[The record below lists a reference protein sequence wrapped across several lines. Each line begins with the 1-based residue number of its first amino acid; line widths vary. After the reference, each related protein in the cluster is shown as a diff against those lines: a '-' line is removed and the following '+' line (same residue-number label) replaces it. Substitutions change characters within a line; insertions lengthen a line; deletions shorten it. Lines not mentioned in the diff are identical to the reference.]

1 MRNFKKAI
9 ASVSVAALGV
19 AALAGCTSTP
29 KASSMFDVMKAA
41 SELDKCSYEVSCT
54 VEMGSEVID
63 FTLFGE
69 YDGNA
74 TSMSFKA
81 MADGVK
87 YEVED
92 ALIATD
98 SSIYL
103 NVGAVSTLA
112 GAAEFDLSAYGITG
126 DWVSLDLGEEL
137 KTETDAD
144 VFLDALDKAYKD
156 VIEEED
162 GKYEI
167 RISSE
172 EDLQEFVDATINLLN
187 DNAESWSK
195 EIAELSNQY
204 DYEAVIRDVISD
216 LFVDVNKHLDAGM
229 TQDDIDEIIDSAME
243 DVDFSEMEVD
253 AADVEEMFSEMA
265 TELEDA
271 KDELTWE
278 GSELD
283 KISITTYQED
293 KDYVLE
299 AEMVGMMDGEKM
311 SVKFNTT
318 ITKDDKA
325 SVNVPD
331 KDVQTVSEV
340 VCGMLDAFGITAEN
354 LDEYMDELEDMGGSS
369 LDEDDMFEDM
379 ITVQ

>member
-167 RISSE
+167 RISSD

-195 EIAELSNQY
+195 EISELSNQY
-204 DYEAVIRDVISD
+204 DYEAVIRNVISD

-243 DVDFSEMEVD
+243 EVDFSEMEVD

-299 AEMVGMMDGEKM
+299 ADMVGMMDGEKM

>member
-41 SELDKCSYEVSCT
+41 SELDKCSYEVSGT

-126 DWVSLDLGEEL
+126 DWVSLDFGEEL

-167 RISSE
+167 RISSD

-195 EIAELSNQY
+195 EIAESSNQY
-204 DYEAVIRDVISD
+204 DYEAVIRNVISD

-340 VCGMLDAFGITAEN
+340 VCGMLDAFGITADN

>member
-63 FTLFGE
+63 FTLLGE

-167 RISSE
+167 RISSD

-195 EIAELSNQY
+195 EIAESSNQY
-204 DYEAVIRDVISD
+204 DYEAVIRNVISD

-283 KISITTYQED
+283 KISITTYQEG

-311 SVKFNTT
+311 SVNFNTT

>member
-167 RISSE
+167 RISSD

-195 EIAELSNQY
+195 EISELSNQY
-204 DYEAVIRDVISD
+204 DYEAVIRNVISD

-299 AEMVGMMDGEKM
+299 ADMVGMMDGEKM

>member
-167 RISSE
+167 RISSD

-204 DYEAVIRDVISD
+204 DYEAVIRNVISD

-243 DVDFSEMEVD
+243 EVDFSEMEVD

>member
-167 RISSE
+167 RISSD

>member
-167 RISSE
+167 RISSD

-195 EIAELSNQY
+195 EIAESSNQY
-204 DYEAVIRDVISD
+204 DYEAVIRNVISD

>member
-1 MRNFKKAI
+1 M
-9 ASVSVAALGV
+9 

-167 RISSE
+167 RISSD

-204 DYEAVIRDVISD
+204 DYEAVIRNVISD

-243 DVDFSEMEVD
+243 EVDFSEMEVD

-299 AEMVGMMDGEKM
+299 ADMVGMMDGEKM

>member
-167 RISSE
+167 RISSD

-204 DYEAVIRDVISD
+204 DYEAVIRNVISD

-243 DVDFSEMEVD
+243 EVDFSEMEVD

-299 AEMVGMMDGEKM
+299 ADMVGMMDGEKM

>member
-167 RISSE
+167 RISSD

-299 AEMVGMMDGEKM
+299 ADMVGMMDGEKM